1 VPSTRGA
8 DSETESQEEMS
19 LSPGDA
25 VRHPFFGRGK
35 VVAVPDSLKV
45 QIRFEDGRTRL
56 LHLDYAPLERVGSIY

>member
-1 VPSTRGA
+1 
-8 DSETESQEEMS
+8 
-19 LSPGDA
+19 

-45 QIRFEDGRTRL
+45 QIQFEDGRTRL

>member
-1 VPSTRGA
+1 VAAPSGA
-8 DSETESQEEMS
+8 DSGTDLQEEAS

-45 QIRFEDGRTRL
+45 QIQFEDGRTRL